1 MKKQVVILLS
11 TVTVGLGWA
20 LDSSGQGH
28 PPPPAKAEPAA
39 AAAGESPWKLVW
51 ADEFDT
57 DGLPDPEKWAYDGG
71 GHGWGNKEL
80 QYYTEQRLENA
91 RVEDG
96 RLIVE
101 ARRDHLDGHEYTSAR
116 LVTRGKAAWHYGRI
130 EVRARL
136 PTGVGTWPAI
146 WMLPKGF
153 EFGKSVWPDEGEID
167 IMEHVGYDEGVV
179 HGTVHCKKYYSG
191 LGNQKGAQIQV
202 PDAPT
207 AFHDY
212 ALQWYPDRIE
222 VLMDDTLY
230 FTYPDEGTGPDAW
243 PFDKPFYLILNIAVG
258 GSWGGAEGVDPDIYP
273 QQLVVDHVRV
283 YEAK

>member
-1 MKKQVVILLS
+1 MKRQILVLLS
-11 TVTVGLGWA
+11 SLILGFGWA
-20 LDSSGQGH
+20 GVSTGQGH
-28 PPPPAKAEPAA
+28 PPPAQAAPAA
-39 AAAGESPWKLVW
+39 AATEDSPWRLVW

-57 DGLPDPEKWAYDGG
+57 DGPPDPKKWGYDVG
-71 GHGWGNKEL
+71 GHGWGNNEL
-80 QYYTEQRLENA
+80 QHYTEGRLENA

-96 RLIVE
+96 HLIVE
-101 ARRDHLDGHEYTSAR
+101 ARRDQWEGHEYTSAR
-116 LVTRGKAAWHYGRI
+116 LVTRGRASWRYGRI

-136 PTGVGTWPAI
+136 PRGRGTWPAI
-146 WMLPKGF
+146 WMLPRGF
-153 EFGKSVWPDEGEID
+153 EFGKSVWPDAGEID

-179 HGTVHCKKYYSG
+179 HGTVHCRKYYSG

-212 ALQWYPDRIE
+212 ALEWYPDRIE

-230 FTYPDEGTGPDAW
+230 FTYPNEGTGPDAW

-258 GSWGGAEGVDPDIYP
+258 GHWGGAQGVDPDVYP
-273 QQLVVDHVRV
+273 QRLVVDHVRV
-283 YEAK
+283 YEAE